1 MIEVKNMFKLNKKD
15 SSLKAYVAVVLDEK
29 LLLKGIKVVEGK
41 DGLFVA
47 MPQQQGKDG
56 KWYETVT
63 FLTSEAKEALQ
74 EAVLKAYEAKKS

>member
-1 MIEVKNMFKLNKKD
+1 VIEVKNMFKLNKKD